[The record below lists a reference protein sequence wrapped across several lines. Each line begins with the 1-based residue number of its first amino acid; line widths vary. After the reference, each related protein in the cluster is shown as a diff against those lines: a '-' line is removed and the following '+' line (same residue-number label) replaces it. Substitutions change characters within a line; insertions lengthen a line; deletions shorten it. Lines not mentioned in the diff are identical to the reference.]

1 MILIFFNRAKLHY
14 FILMSKQFLFFCIA
28 KKKSAPLLGEADMNE
43 DIPLLIT
50 DVSVVH
56 AFQDAMNAV
65 FPFGRR

>member
-1 MILIFFNRAKLHY
+1 MILLFFNRAKLHY
-14 FILMSKQFLFFCIA
+14 FILMSKQFPFFASQKI
-28 KKKSAPLLGEADMNE
+28 SAPLLGEADMNE

>member
-28 KKKSAPLLGEADMNE
+28 KKSAPLLGEADMNE